1 MSNSIVNIN
10 KEKKMDEN
18 QRERAGNNGRVDSTK
33 VKLKT
38 SISNESVFC
47 PNRSRCKFVII
58 REMSELYEP
67 NQTIEAGV
75 WH

>member
-1 MSNSIVNIN
+1 
-10 KEKKMDEN
+10 MDEN
-18 QRERAGNNGRVDSTK
+18 QRDRAGNNSRVDGTK

-47 PNRSRCKFVII
+47 QNHSQSKFII
-58 REMSELYEP
+58 ILEMTELSEP